1 MDIMPYRIRQLEWTL
16 DAYKKTGISFL
27 AEHDSKYL
35 PSGGA
40 DDVGIYYF
48 VPKIANLLDVNVAA
62 ATNIF
67 FSGLLF
73 ISLVI
78 GSIGFLLLFKNRLAQ
93 GISIVAL
100 LLLTLVSWEIG
111 DVYIAKTV
119 AAVTVLPLFLYFIKN
134 KKFSL
139 IFYFFMFGAG
149 FIIGFNHLIRSYSG
163 LAVGVFI
170 LSMLVFL
177 NITWKQ
183 KMALVIVLSV
193 GVLLP
198 TTYVSTVLNKR
209 DAFLIKNEAMVE
221 GNLRQ
226 HALWHNVYLG
236 FGYLNNKYG
245 IEYNDNIARA
255 KVASIVPNNKY
266 RAYNQEDNDILRREF
281 FKLVKNDPLFTL
293 TTVFSKVGILIG
305 YLLVYANVGLIASFY
320 RTKERSIEVAFWL
333 AMVLSSLPAILVMPS
348 SIYMLGFI
356 AMATLYGIY
365 SIGDYIESTNQKN
378 WLSFKR
384 DRSAF

>member
-27 AEHDSKYL
+27 AEQDSKYL

-139 IFYFFMFGAG
+139 IFYFFMFGVG
-149 FIIGFNHLIRSYSG
+149 LVIGFNHLIRSYSG
-163 LAVGVFI
+163 LATSVFI

-183 KMALVIVLSV
+183 KMALVIVFSV
-193 GVLLP
+193 GVLIP
-198 TTYVSTVLNKR
+198 TTYLSTALNKR

-236 FGYLNNKYG
+236 FGYLDNKYG
-245 IEYNDNIARA
+245 IEYNDYVAYA
-255 KVASIVPNNKY
+255 KVASVVPKNNY
-266 RAYNQEDNDILRREF
+266 RPYNQEYEDILQREVV
-281 FKLVKNDPLFTL
+281 KLVKNDPLFVIR
-293 TTVFSKVGILIG
+293 TVFSKAGILIG
-305 YLLVYANVGLIASFY
+305 YLLVYANVGLIASLF
-320 RTKERSIEVAFWL
+320 RTKNVLIEVAFWL
-333 AMVLSSLPAILVMPS
+333 AILISSLPAIFTMPS
-348 SIYMLGFI
+348 NIYILGFI

-365 SIGDYIESTNQKN
+365 SIGEYIEE
-378 WLSFKR
+378 
-384 DRSAF
+384 RSIKIGIGSVVNS

>member
-1 MDIMPYRIRQLEWTL
+1 MDIMPFRLKQLEWTL
-16 DAYKKTGISFL
+16 RAYEKTGISFL
-27 AEHDSKYL
+27 AEQDSKYL

-119 AAVTVLPLFLYFIKN
+119 ATVTVLPLFLYFIKN

-139 IFYFFMFGAG
+139 SFYFFTLGAG
-149 FIIGFNHLIRSYSG
+149 FVIGFNHFVRSYSG
-163 LAVGVFI
+163 LAVGIFI

-177 NITWKQ
+177 NIKWKQ
-183 KMALVIVLSV
+183 KMALVIVLTV
-193 GVLLP
+193 GVLIP
-198 TTYVSTVLNKR
+198 TTYMSTVLNKR
-209 DAFLIKNEAMVE
+209 DAFLIKNEAMVD

-255 KVASIVPNNKY
+255 KVASVVPNNKY
-266 RAYNQEDNDILRREF
+266 RAYNQEYNDILRREF

-320 RTKERSIEVAFWL
+320 RTKERSIEVSFWL
-333 AMVLSSLPAILVMPS
+333 AMVFSSLPAILVMPNS
-348 SIYMLGFI
+348 VYMLGFI
-356 AMATLYGIY
+356 AMATLYGVY
-365 SIGDYIESTNQKN
+365 SIGDYIESNSSK
-378 WLSFKR
+378 WVSI
-384 DRSAF
+384 